1 LEGKLIHVRGVNYY
15 VAVAGSGQPVLLLHG
30 FTGSHKTWDD
40 FTRNCQGEYQFVMP
54 DLPGHG
60 QTDCPFE
67 VHRYS
72 TEETI
77 QDLTGLLDALHIEK
91 CLCLGYSMG
100 GRIALS
106 FTLAHTE
113 RVRGLVL
120 ESASPG
126 LASEAEK
133 RLRIEHDNALA
144 KRIETI
150 GIRAFADE
158 WAKIPLFASQ
168 HRLPQHVKLKQQQIR
183 CGQHETGLSN
193 SLRGIGT
200 GSQPSNWSLLHN
212 LHIPTLLVTGMLDKK
227 FTEIAFEMM
236 KRLPNALHEE
246 VANAGHTVHLES
258 PLQFARLAHTF
269 FSNLSE

>member
-1 LEGKLIHVRGVNYY
+1 MEGNLIHVRGMNYY
-15 VAVAGSGQPVLLLHG
+15 VAVTGSGQPVLLLHG
-30 FTGSHKTWDD
+30 FTGSHKTWED
-40 FTRNCQGEYQFVMP
+40 FIRNCQGEYQFIMP

-60 QTDCPFE
+60 QTDCPFD

-72 TEETI
+72 TKETI
-77 QDLTGLLDALHIEK
+77 QDLAGILDALHIEK

-106 FTLAHTE
+106 FALAYTE
-113 RVRGLVL
+113 RIRGLVL

-133 RLRIEHDNALA
+133 HLRIEHDNALA
-144 KRIETI
+144 VRIETV

-168 HRLPQHVKLKQQQIR
+168 RCLPQHVKLTQQQIR
-183 CGQHETGLSN
+183 RDQHETGLAN

-200 GSQPSNWSLLHN
+200 GRQPSNWGLLHN

-227 FTEIAFEMM
+227 FTEIAFEMV
-236 KRLPNALHEE
+236 KRLPDVLHKQ

-258 PLQFARLAHTF
+258 PLQFARLVHTF
-269 FSNLSE
+269 FSDLSE